1 MRSNISDSRL
11 REENQKKGLQTW
23 CAKLPLRWE
32 KGVEAD
38 MKWDVPCLSLAS
50 LCNGPEYGTTRIRNW
65 KLGGSTEVIE
75 KKSFIFTDEK
85 AEF

>member
-1 MRSNISDSRL
+1 
-11 REENQKKGLQTW
+11 
-23 CAKLPLRWE
+23 
-32 KGVEAD
+32 

-50 LCNGPEYGTTRIRNW
+50 LCNGPEYGTTGIRNW